1 MPITTGRQWENPL
14 PQGNVFQD
22 VLTGGANFI
31 NSYMGAEKEKG
42 QYERDLFKTMASGLA
57 STKQIR
63 STRPGEQG
71 MMVGGKQV
79 PWVLQPSEDTEDLYR
94 KMQIKKAGIEL
105 GLPGYEPTEQY
116 LQNTSIDEADK
127 QLNRSY
133 RFQTLVGSPKLE
145 DQVTVETIRKMRA
158 KQIYDQMKSGY
169 GKAVTAGV
177 ETAPQYEGA
186 LPTDQVFKDT
196 DGKWKVKRAGKVYP
210 LI

>member
-31 NSYMGAEKEKG
+31 NSYMGAEKAKKEVKQKELMALLPALAAQG
-42 QYERDLFKTMASGLA
+42 QVKAGGGIAYGG
-57 STKQIR
+57 I
-63 STRPGEQG
+63 PGG
-71 MMVGGKQV
+71 IGITSK
-79 PWVLQPSEDTEDLYR
+79 PEDTQDLYR
-94 KMQIKKAGIEL
+94 QMQIKKAGLEL

-116 LQNTSIDEADK
+116 LQNTSVDEADK
-127 QLNRSY
+127 QLNRSM
-133 RFQTLVGSPKLE
+133 RFQMLVGSPKPE
-145 DQVTVETIRKMRA
+145 DQVTADSIRKMRA